1 MESGQAADY
10 VKYVEEHLVQFKENW
25 SVLNG
30 NKSPELLDGI
40 LKGNGE
46 GTVFK
51 GTTDVVVVEKG
62 AEGLPETRL
71 KILFELKKDGMIDKR
86 AEYQTIV
93 LLLLANTLCRHLRL
107 VAVLTDL
114 GNMWKF
120 FYCDHSIVCHHT
132 FLSRREAVGY
142 LDAILKDDIEPKD
155 DSHDTSALRSQG
167 ESSSR
172 GIQTS
177 FRKQR
182 KLSTPALEQ
191 MEELVGFLPEDELR
205 QGRVAIA
212 VHSAL
217 NIPAFYS
224 LVSDLREAPECTVE
238 CLRGR

>member
-1 MESGQAADY
+1 MESGQAAGY
-10 VKYVEEHLVQFKENW
+10 VKYVEEHLVQSNENW

-30 NKSPELLDGI
+30 NKSPKLLNGI

-51 GTTDVVVVEKG
+51 GTTDVVVVDKA
-62 AEGLPETRL
+62 AEDLPETGL
-71 KILFELKKDGMIDKR
+71 KIIFELKKDGTTDKR

-93 LLLLANTLCRHLRL
+93 SLLLADTLRRHLRP

-120 FYCDHSIVCHHT
+120 FYCDHSIVWRHT

-142 LDAILKDDIEPKD
+142 LDAILEDDIEPED

-172 GIQTS
+172 GVQTS
-177 FRKQR
+177 FRKRR

-191 MEELVGFLPEDELR
+191 MEELAGFLPEDELR
-205 QGRVAIA
+205 QGRAAIA

-224 LVSDLREAPECTVE
+224 LVSDLREAPE
-238 CLRGR
+238 GMYS